1 MIGTLDPRSPDTTD
15 IATAWENHK
24 FSMKLVNPNN
34 KRKFD
39 VIIVGTGLAGASAAA
54 SLGELGYNVRVFTY
68 HDSPRRAHSIAAQG
82 GINAAKNYKND
93 GDSIHRLFYDTVKG
107 GDYRSREANVHRLAE
122 VSVNIIDQ
130 CVAQGV
136 PFAREYGGLLDNRS
150 FGGAQ
155 VSRTFY
161 ARGQTGQQLL
171 LGAYSAL
178 MRQVHAGTVA
188 LHTFSEMLDLIVQ
201 DGRAVGIVTRD
212 LLTGDIT
219 AHTAHAVCLATGG
232 YGNVYYLSTNA
243 MNCNVTA
250 AWRAHRRGA
259 LFANPCYTQIHPT
272 CIPAS
277 DEFQSKLTLMS
288 ESLRND
294 GRIWVPRNPD
304 DARRADQIPE
314 ADRYYYLEEK
324 YPSFGNLVPRDVA
337 SRNSK
342 TVVDQGKGV
351 GPLKN
356 GVYLDFG
363 DAIGRLGKTGVQERY
378 DNLFEMYERIT
389 GEDPY
394 VTPMRIYPAI
404 HYTMGGLW
412 VDYELMSNVPG
423 LFVLGEAN
431 FSDHGANRLGASA
444 LMQGLA
450 DGYFVLPY
458 TIGNYLSGLLGTK
471 PVSPDDPICQGVV
484 SEVADQTRR
493 WLSIGGTR
501 SVDWFHRELG
511 KVVWEYI
518 GMARNQA
525 GLEKAIGEIRALRD
539 EFNADVRVLG
549 SGAGL
554 NSSLEKAGRVGDF
567 FELAELMARD
577 ALAREE
583 SCGGH
588 FREEYQTDEGEAQR
602 DDDNFAHVAAW
613 EWQGADT
620 EPVRHQEPLEFRHVH
635 LTQRS
640 YK

>member
-1 MIGTLDPRSPDTTD
+1 
-15 IATAWENHK
+15 
-24 FSMKLVNPNN
+24 
-34 KRKFD
+34 
-39 VIIVGTGLAGASAAA
+39 
-54 SLGELGYNVRVFTY
+54 
-68 HDSPRRAHSIAAQG
+68 
-82 GINAAKNYKND
+82 
-93 GDSIHRLFYDTVKG
+93 
-107 GDYRSREANVHRLAE
+107 
-122 VSVNIIDQ
+122 
-130 CVAQGV
+130 
-136 PFAREYGGLLDNRS
+136 
-150 FGGAQ
+150 
-155 VSRTFY
+155 
-161 ARGQTGQQLL
+161 
-171 LGAYSAL
+171 
-178 MRQVHAGTVA
+178 
-188 LHTFSEMLDLIVQ
+188 
-201 DGRAVGIVTRD
+201 
-212 LLTGDIT
+212 
-219 AHTAHAVCLATGG
+219 
-232 YGNVYYLSTNA
+232 
-243 MNCNVTA
+243 
-250 AWRAHRRGA
+250 
-259 LFANPCYTQIHPT
+259 
-272 CIPAS
+272 
-277 DEFQSKLTLMS
+277 
-288 ESLRND
+288 
-294 GRIWVPRNPD
+294 
-304 DARRADQIPE
+304 
-314 ADRYYYLEEK
+314 
-324 YPSFGNLVPRDVA
+324 
-337 SRNSK
+337 
-342 TVVDQGKGV
+342 
-351 GPLKN
+351 
-356 GVYLDFG
+356 
-363 DAIGRLGKTGVQERY
+363 
-378 DNLFEMYERIT
+378 
-389 GEDPY
+389 
-394 VTPMRIYPAI
+394 
-404 HYTMGGLW
+404 
-412 VDYELMSNVPG
+412 MSNVPG